1 MSQPASS
8 APKSRSSRSSSGSH
22 ECPRTAPGPI
32 IQHPSW
38 PSLTDLGNKQGHHH
52 PPPIPPISHTPWPVV
67 TDPSS
72 RQGLHPSPTTHPPAI
87 VAHLRPPIWQPC
99 RLPPTSP
106 LESQEYTNGCSRAH
120 HPAFIM
126 AHCHRSRHQTRP
138 KSSIIHR
145 SVEPTRPPSIAHQ
158 PSRPIFG
165 HRRQAHCRAA
175 AGAPPQAHA
184 ALQLSPAPPSKP
196 PQPTPHQGSRKRSKK
211 GGKFGPLRGAEV
223 LLSQSIFFLRGPG
236 SPPA

>member
-8 APKSRSSRSSSGSH
+8 APKSRSSTSSSGSQ

-145 SVEPTRPPSIAHQ
+145 SVEPTRPPSIAHHPPTNHLGQ
-158 PSRPIFG
+158 SSATADKPTAG
-165 HRRQAHCRAA
+165 LRRARR
-175 AGAPPQAHA
+175 
-184 ALQLSPAPPSKP
+184 
-196 PQPTPHQGSRKRSKK
+196 RKRTQPCNYLLRRPQNRPNRHRTKVREK
-211 GGKFGPLRGAEV
+211 GPKREENLAPCGELRFYCRKV
-223 LLSQSIFFLRGPG
+223 FFF
-236 SPPA
+236 